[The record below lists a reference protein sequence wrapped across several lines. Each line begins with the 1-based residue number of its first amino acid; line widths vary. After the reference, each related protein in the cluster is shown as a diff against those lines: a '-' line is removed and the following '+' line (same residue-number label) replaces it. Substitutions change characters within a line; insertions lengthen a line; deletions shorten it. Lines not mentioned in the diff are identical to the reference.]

1 MVKLIILKKLQKKNS
16 EYFDENM
23 LKIALDEFFLNLNN
37 WKYLNELDKN
47 KPL

>member
-23 LKIALDEFFLNLNN
+23 LKITLEEFFLNLNN
-37 WKYLNELDKN
+37 
-47 KPL
+47 